1 MALRPFAESIRD
13 GKTLQWLSVPFRSVL
28 DFGKRP
34 WTESDVGI
42 SGKPSPRLHPH
53 PPWLPRNR
61 IVPRE
66 RILQF
71 SCVSILGATLSAAPV
86 SGPSIV
92 LARLRADSPL
102 GPQWI
107 SRCDKRDQNEQT
119 RVMPFPSISPPTAL
133 VSLSELDRS
142 ASAFRHNGAP
152 TEATPFS
159 GPPRSR
165 HAHPHPSQ
173 PAATS
178 LHQDQGCHPISTSQG
193 DTLSWSLVF
202 WCSWLPL
209 ASQGAIRGKATAGA
223 AFTMFP
229 PFHRLFAPYQMSQQ
243 LTLAQLGRPPPSPHL
258 ARPRYLHPRTH
269 IHGRPC
275 HHHTTGR
282 ASNVLGLELAPDGL
296 EPDSALPRCPKA

>member
-1 MALRPFAESIRD
+1 MRQEGSERANSGHALPFNITTDSAGE
-13 GKTLQWLSVPFRSVL
+13 PFRTRPQCLCIPTQWRSHRGHAV
-28 DFGKRP
+28 FGP
-34 WTESDVGI
+34 TPQQTCA
-42 SGKPSPRLHPH
+42 PSPIPACRNISASRSRLPSHLY
-53 PPWLPRNR
+53 LPRR
-61 IVPRE
+61 
-66 RILQF
+66 
-71 SCVSILGATLSAAPV
+71 
-86 SGPSIV
+86 
-92 LARLRADSPL
+92 
-102 GPQWI
+102 
-107 SRCDKRDQNEQT
+107 
-119 RVMPFPSISPPTAL
+119 
-133 VSLSELDRS
+133 
-142 ASAFRHNGAP
+142 
-152 TEATPFS
+152 
-159 GPPRSR
+159 
-165 HAHPHPSQ
+165 
-173 PAATS
+173 
-178 LHQDQGCHPISTSQG
+178 HPIM
-193 DTLSWSLVF
+193 SLVF